1 MKLKH
6 YTLWTLTLLPLLLGA
21 QHKWEGTL
29 LLGGANYQGD
39 LVPTWYPYPAETNLA
54 AGLAL
59 RYYFNPNWA
68 MRIGATYGELSGS
81 DLNFDNPGFSEKRQ
95 YSFQSRLIEFS
106 FLLEWEPFG
115 KKRYP
120 AFNEYKRIISP
131 YLFAGGGLAINN
143 VNTTFGKLANGEA
156 PEAVQR
162 DQAVSYPQ
170 QHFAMPVGAGIKIDL
185 SKRLALGLEGGTRY
199 AFTDYIDGVS
209 QAGNPNTGDWYA
221 FAGVTLTIRFYA
233 KDRDGDGIPDKEDR
247 CPDIFGHITARGCPD
262 RDGDGVEDAE
272 DLCPDEPGVKIL
284 GGCPDRDGD
293 GIPDKDD
300 RCPDAPGPEYTN
312 GCPDTDGD
320 GIADLD
326 DWCPRLAGLS
336 WKGGCPLMDTNGD
349 GIIDEKHFSIE
360 PAWLDVLK
368 EARTAI
374 ELPDNFLSLP
384 QRFFIMPIIQ
394 AKPSKP

>member
-1 MKLKH
+1 M
-6 YTLWTLTLLPLLLGA
+6 
-21 QHKWEGTL
+21 
-29 LLGGANYQGD
+29 
-39 LVPTWYPYPAETNLA
+39 
-54 AGLAL
+54 
-59 RYYFNPNWA
+59 
-68 MRIGATYGELSGS
+68 
-81 DLNFDNPGFSEKRQ
+81 
-95 YSFQSRLIEFS
+95 
-106 FLLEWEPFG
+106 
-115 KKRYP
+115 
-120 AFNEYKRIISP
+120 
-131 YLFAGGGLAINN
+131 
-143 VNTTFGKLANGEA
+143 
-156 PEAVQR
+156 
-162 DQAVSYPQ
+162 
-170 QHFAMPVGAGIKIDL
+170 
-185 SKRLALGLEGGTRY
+185 
-199 AFTDYIDGVS
+199 S

-312 GCPDTDGD
+312 GCPDTDAD

-384 QRFFIMPIIQ
+384 QRFFITPVIQ
-394 AKPSKP
+394 TKPSNP